1 MQPGQLL
8 ALPGPS
14 GAPGGGGEAHQ
25 HGPPAVL
32 AEGEAVHGRHEPG
45 AHGGLDG
52 IGAAGVLALRGGA
65 MPEARALSSDFEAAL
80 TPQPAAAAP
89 FKASGL
95 ALQQGAGGQNWIIF
109 EHRCPGSFSNTWGG
123 GGAILR
129 HPWGGVGG
137 GVGQIRS
144 PLTA

>member
-1 MQPGQLL
+1 MGRVQPGQLL

-14 GAPGGGGEAHQ
+14 GAPGGGEAHQ
-25 HGPPAVL
+25 HGPPAAL

-52 IGAAGVLALRGGA
+52 IGAAGALALRGGA

-95 ALQQGAGGQNWIIF
+95 GLLGLVGHQGAGGHQHGPHPQVHLQGAGGGLQAGQGQGALQQGAG
-109 EHRCPGSFSNTWGG
+109 R
-123 GGAILR
+123 
-129 HPWGGVGG
+129 WGGV
-137 GVGQIRS
+137 
-144 PLTA
+144 